1 MYLLFWMFVGGFIGW
16 VASILT
22 GNDVRMGIFLN
33 ITVGFIGSF
42 IGGIL
47 AYLLEIGPLSIFS
60 FGGMLLSLAGS
71 VSFLIFINFF
81 NGRPI

>member
-1 MYLLFWMFVGGFIGW
+1 MILDVHWWIHWM

-22 GNDVRMGIFLN
+22 GNDLRMGIFLN
-33 ITVGFIGSF
+33 IMVSFIASF

-47 AYLLEIGPLSIFS
+47 AYLLEIGTLSIFS

-71 VSFLIFINFF
+71 VSFLIFINYF
-81 NGRPI
+81 NGRRI